1 MIRKS
6 LAITFTQIQVLKP
19 VLEVMP
25 DWSSRVGWGN
35 QAVNIINGSETPIG
49 MESFRDAEDY
59 SMSDFVLLSDNT
71 GNAE

>member
-1 MIRKS
+1 
-6 LAITFTQIQVLKP
+6 
-19 VLEVMP
+19 MP
-25 DWSSRVGWGN
+25 DWSSRVGWVN
-35 QAVNIINGSETPIG
+35 QAVNIINGIETPIG